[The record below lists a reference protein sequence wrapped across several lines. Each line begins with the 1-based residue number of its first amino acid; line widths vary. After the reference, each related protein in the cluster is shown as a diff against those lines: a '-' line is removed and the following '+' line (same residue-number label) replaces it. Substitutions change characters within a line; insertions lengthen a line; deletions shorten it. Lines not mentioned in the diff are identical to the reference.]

1 MFRLLPTLLLL
12 IFVSSCRKDN
22 SNSQVPLVAVDFT
35 INLNDPQFIDLAVTT
50 GWVYVTGG
58 SMGII
63 IYRNNDSEFSAYDR
77 HSPHNVNEF
86 CQVSVNE
93 DNITITDECSDSQ
106 WIITDGQVIDGPA
119 QAPLRR
125 YNTTY
130 SYPFLRVYN

>member
-1 MFRLLPTLLLL
+1 MLRFLTLLALL
-12 IFVSSCRKDN
+12 ISISSCRKDN
-22 SNSQVPLVAVDFT
+22 SDSQVPLVAVDFT
-35 INLNDPQFIDLAVTT
+35 INLNDPQFIDLAVPT

-63 IYRNNDSEFSAYDR
+63 IYRNNDTEFSAYDR
-77 HSPHNVNEF
+77 HSPYNVDDL

-93 DNITITDECSDSQ
+93 DNITINDECSDSQ

-125 YNTTY
+125 YFTTY
-130 SYPFLRVYN
+130 SPPFLRVYN